1 MIYDEF
7 LYYLL
12 PTIRKIVFLKT
23 ILRKWIIFRKIK
35 IKNCFEKQEEI
46 LKIYF
51 FSSRRRIIL
60 FFTIFFLHLPLKINF
75 RAIKLFRQN
84 GGGYENILKIISRKI
99 KINSKNYVLLWIKIF
114 CDNAYL
120 NNMKLVK
127 IVQNNLYK
135 KIDIEAGSTSASGF
149 L

>member
-1 MIYDEF
+1 MERSNFKRFQETLFFLSHSCNLKINNIIYDILWLMIYDEF

-23 ILRKWIIFRKIK
+23 ILRKWIIFRK

-84 GGGYENILKIISRKI
+84 RKGYENILKIISRKI
-99 KINSKNYVLLWIKIF
+99 KIP
-114 CDNAYL
+114 
-120 NNMKLVK
+120 
-127 IVQNNLYK
+127 
-135 KIDIEAGSTSASGF
+135 
-149 L
+149 